1 MKTIFAPETIM
12 KILKELVEIKLFRPI
27 IFEKIYSDVYSDAF
41 SLKTEGKLGNF
52 LPALCSLMFALVMF
66 SYKLV

>member
-12 KILKELVEIKLFRPI
+12 KILKELVEIKVFRPI
-27 IFEKIYSDVYSDAF
+27 IFEKIYSDVLDTF